1 MKDPQKQKIKEL
13 EAALAR
19 KEEEELKVFRK
30 FIEIAE
36 RELKIDIV
44 KKSGSNQSRK

>member
-19 KEEEELKVFRK
+19 KEEELKVFRK